1 MFLLARASPL
11 RQLQMN
17 LIVGR
22 ESARFVWPEN
32 AGPIQEGAFDFLP
45 PTPPPARKVEKR
57 KFFNKNDIMLF
68 KECHGL
74 SRPEKTMDKKQ
85 CGRLSLGDIYGIF
98 P

>member
-1 MFLLARASPL
+1 
-11 RQLQMN
+11 MN

-22 ESARFVWPEN
+22 ESAWFVWPEN
-32 AGPIQEGAFDFLP
+32 AGPIQEGEFDFLP

-68 KECHGL
+68 KECHRL